1 MVEIETV
8 SFSCPNCGKRL
19 RARAEQAGRI
29 YACPGCG
36 GPVPVPALTAPA
48 APAAQVSLPPEAGGL
63 LTRPPA
69 TVGELALFLFIA
81 WSAVAF
87 VCLIAAFFGDIARY
101 VGIIAFLLVT
111 LEALRQGWLVLR
123 ARQRVL
129 VEKDVPLL
137 WGTTRL
143 IAWEPTEGI
152 LILKDKAIDFSDD
165 DLHDAKGGVRLL
177 RPMLGEELAL
187 RVPLETQTLS
197 FEDKDVLTRE
207 YLHLVI
213 RGTMKWRIDDI
224 EKFYLLVSRE
234 LREVNET
241 NDPMAVRLPRT
252 DRAGATSRKLID
264 ASIAWL
270 RGIAQEQTRIV
281 VSRVR
286 SGLLIAD
293 KVVADVPE
301 VRQSEAT
308 PELGGAA
315 EGLASAIHEAVA
327 QRLSE
332 YGITVAEVSLVEI
345 RMPQAIIEQ
354 CVAAAKT
361 AYLPLMA
368 KNQASTRRAELQAD
382 ASVIGRDAVAAREV
396 ISAAPAYALRD
407 FLTDVVAKNATQP
420 GSKGPV
426 ATIDIAKLSAIEHA
440 DDASAR
446 SDADAR

>member
-1 MVEIETV
+1 MIQIETV
-8 SFSCPNCGKRL
+8 SFSCPNCQKHL
-19 RARAEQAGRI
+19 RARGDQAGRI

-36 GPVPVPALTAPA
+36 GPVPVPALSTQPAPA
-48 APAAQVSLPPEAGGL
+48 APTAPPAADEGSA

-69 TVGELALFLFIA
+69 TVGEFALFVFIG
-81 WSAVAF
+81 WTILAF
-87 VCLIAAFFGDIARY
+87 VCLIAMFFGDMARY
-101 VGIIAFLLVT
+101 VAVIVFLLVT
-111 LEALRQGWLVLR
+111 LEALRQGWVILR

-137 WGTTRL
+137 WGSTRL
-143 IAWEPTEGI
+143 IAWDPTEGV
-152 LILKDKAIDFSDD
+152 LILKDKALHFSDD
-165 DLHDAKGGVRLL
+165 DLHDAKGGVRLV
-177 RPMLGEELAL
+177 RPMLGEELVL

-241 NDPMAVRLPRT
+241 NDPMAVRLPRG

-270 RGIAQEQTRIV
+270 RSIAQEQTRIV

-293 KVVADVPE
+293 KLIADVPE
-301 VRQSEAT
+301 VRQAEQGT
-308 PELGGAA
+308 PELGSAA
-315 EGLASAIHEAVA
+315 EGLSGAIHAAVA
-327 QRLSE
+327 ERLSE
-332 YGITVAEVSLVEI
+332 YGIAVAEVSLVEI
-345 RMPQAIIEQ
+345 RMPQAIVEQ
-354 CVAAAKT
+354 CIAAAKT

-368 KNQASTRRAELQAD
+368 KNQSAVRREELRAD
-382 ASVIGRDAVAAREV
+382 ASVIGRNAVAAREV
-396 ISAAPAYALRD
+396 VSAAPAYALRD
-407 FLTDVVAKNATQP
+407 FLTDVVAKNASQLP
-420 GSKGPV
+420 AAGPV
-426 ATIDIAKLSAIEHA
+426 ATIDVAKLPAIEEGPT
-440 DDASAR
+440 S
-446 SDADAR
+446 